1 MRVASSRVREV
12 AIVQGLRRPPVT
24 MASWPAM
31 RSPPRLQV
39 FPLAAPPREANSL
52 IDLGSVRRC
61 PEKERRRQQT
71 FHWR

>member
-1 MRVASSRVREV
+1 MRMASSRVREV

-24 MASWPAM
+24 MARWPAR

-39 FPLAAPPREANSL
+39 SPLPRRRERANSL
-52 IDLGSVRRC
+52 IDVRSVPRC